1 MVDPI
6 STSAARPRIV
16 RPGEDAGL
24 PIAGHGCGRERPGH
38 RWHRAGD
45 SVSLSA
51 TAQSLPEE
59 LKGGPPMDLTIVA
72 KIKEAIAEGKVSD
85 RSGEDHGEPVRE
97 LHGTGLLIRSA
108 DRDT

>member
-24 PIAGHGCGRERPGH
+24 PVQGSAAGVMNTTVPQTS
-38 RWHRAGD
+38 GD
-45 SVSLSA
+45 SVSLSV
-51 TAQSLPEE
+51 TAQAMPEE

-72 KIKEAIAEGKVSD
+72 KIKEAIAEGRYPIDLEKITDSLF
-85 RSGEDHGEPVRE
+85 ENYME
-97 LHGTGLLIRSA
+97 LVQ
-108 DRDT
+108 

>member
-24 PIAGHGCGRERPGH
+24 PVQGSAAGVMNTAVPQ
-38 RWHRAGD
+38 ASGD

-51 TAQSLPEE
+51 TAQAMPEE

-72 KIKEAIAEGKVSD
+72 KIKEAIAEGRYPIDLEKITDSLF
-85 RSGEDHGEPVRE
+85 ENYME
-97 LHGTGLLIRSA
+97 LVQ
-108 DRDT
+108 